1 VGEERKEID
10 GSVGK
15 TEREVKIKL
24 SKRKGKTVAVKRYKI
39 ELKGQQLLRDERVHH
54 WVVPRGRNKRLQW
67 SCSKR

>member
-39 ELKGQQLLRDERVHH
+39 QLKGNHLLREGRGHH
-54 WVVPRGRNKRLQW
+54 
-67 SCSKR
+67 